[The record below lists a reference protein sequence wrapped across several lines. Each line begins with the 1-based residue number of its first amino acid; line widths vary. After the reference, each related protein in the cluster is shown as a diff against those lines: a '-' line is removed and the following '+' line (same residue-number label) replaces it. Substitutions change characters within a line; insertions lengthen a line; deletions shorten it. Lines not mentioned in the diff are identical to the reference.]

1 MANFYIAQLVPV
13 LQTHGRSF
21 LAQRFRERLA
31 AGLVSLDR
39 TALWLQWQLTPATQL
54 DAALAQLPPP
64 FGQLWSSVRPA
75 LGLQAV
81 ATAVREAEVELPGG
95 VASVSLAA
103 LAAGDAATAAA
114 VGAESLAT
122 PTAAVVASALCALL
136 QLPVRLD
143 QTQPPQRAVAPYV
156 LPEVFAWDA
165 SRLAR
170 LRDDVDLIA
179 LQCGITLSVRQML
192 QQRYRVAHVD
202 AEEVEL
208 QHRLD
213 VLLRGH
219 TTDAAAA
226 GDEPPEA
233 GAGASLEHLVA
244 EVVRYAEYAIRRAA
258 SGSGSGSGGTG
269 AGTGAGTG
277 TGAATAATAAA
288 PAAAT
293 YDVREVTAVVEKLL
307 REVVVHE
314 ASPVLQLFTKRVY
327 RVLFRACLGVPYAHK
342 LPALSLHSAA
352 QTRNLATLVERAV
365 ALFRHSMAVHG
376 DVYREVVRALAQ
388 KMLAL
393 QQQPSAGART
403 VGDAPAGAG

>member
-1 MANFYIAQLVPV
+1 M
-13 LQTHGRSF
+13 
-21 LAQRFRERLA
+21 
-31 AGLVSLDR
+31 
-39 TALWLQWQLTPATQL
+39 
-54 DAALAQLPPP
+54 
-64 FGQLWSSVRPA
+64 
-75 LGLQAV
+75 
-81 ATAVREAEVELPGG
+81 
-95 VASVSLAA
+95 SLAA

-258 SGSGSGSGGTG
+258 SGSGGTG
-269 AGTGAGTG
+269 AAAGAGTG